1 MHIEFD
7 DEAVWI
13 GERSSVFFRARVDG
27 KSVRCFVSR
36 EALDDHFKGDGARDY
51 VPIFHQ
57 HQNEIRAVAEKM
69 IQAGCTSPTGELIV
83 ATKFF
88 P

>member
-7 DEAVWI
+7 DEPVWVA
-13 GERSSVFFRARVDG
+13 ERSSVFFRAKADG
-27 KSVRCFVSR
+27 NSVRCFVSR
-36 EALDDHFKGDGARDY
+36 EVLDDRFGADNAHDY
-51 VPIFHQ
+51 LPVFRKHL
-57 HQNEIRAVAEKM
+57 NEIFAVTEKLSR
-69 IQAGCTSPTGELIV
+69 AGCVSLAGELIV